1 MKNLILLLPV
11 FALILLAPG
20 CSSDKGTTY
29 NLYYLGGQSNMDG
42 YGLVKDLPEE
52 LQGSAGDVYIY
63 HGNPARDD
71 ADIDGTGQ
79 WSILRPG
86 HGAGF
91 SFDSTGN
98 RYSDRFGLELTF
110 ASEMKVLEPGTKIAI
125 IKYSLGGTSIDAEA
139 AGNFGSWDPGY
150 LGGEGI
156 NQYDHF
162 LATVQN
168 ALSIKDID
176 GDGRSDRLV
185 PSGILWMQGESDGSV
200 SEEIALRYYDNL
212 KELMEL
218 IRDAL
223 GGKEIPV
230 VIGRIS
236 DSGNDP
242 SGVVWDF
249 GDIIRSTEERY
260 AGEDTNAG
268 IVTSTDNYGYSDPWH
283 YDSEGYIDL
292 GRQFALIADSLNR
305 K

>member
-1 MKNLILLLPV
+1 
-11 FALILLAPG
+11 
-20 CSSDKGTTY
+20 
-29 NLYYLGGQSNMDG
+29 MDG

-212 KELMEL
+212 KELMGL

-249 GDIIRSTEERY
+249 GDIIRATEERY